1 MAVSEKSRKILW
13 GRSGNRCAVCKTEL
27 VLEKD
32 PFNKHLN
39 IGEECHI
46 ISKQPNGP
54 RHKIVSAF
62 DYDSSENLL
71 LLCCNHHKMV
81 DEQVQAYPEDK
92 LIAIK
97 AEHESWVKANLDG
110 NKNYEEVFP
119 KSKLTELLDFVT
131 SKHDIEMNIKS
142 SRQVVES
149 QEGLQ
154 IAFSEVAKIKD
165 VVMKIVADLNEK
177 APSYHIQTRD
187 NQQHIC
193 DIRFKGHTLLVQFY
207 QAYGNVAIDSY
218 LLFAVVHGL
227 FDDNGYG
234 DVFSPATV
242 LDIIR
247 LDFSFDNNG
256 IFGWRDQE
264 RKSDFYSSEEIT
276 EKWATKFFKTVLK

>member
-1 MAVSEKSRKILW
+1 MAISEKSRKILW
-13 GRSGNRCAVCKTEL
+13 GRSGNRCAVCRTEL

-54 RHKIVSAF
+54 RHKAIVNF
-62 DYDSSENLL
+62 DYDSNDNLL

-81 DEQVQAYPEDK
+81 DEQTEAYPEDK

-97 AEHESWVKANLDG
+97 TDHENWVKANLDG
-110 NKNYEEVFP
+110 TNNYEEVAP
-119 KSKLTELLDFVT
+119 KSKLSELLDFVT

-142 SRQVVES
+142 SKQVLES

-154 IAFSEVAKIKD
+154 IAFSEVAKIKSI
-165 VVMKIVADLNEK
+165 VVKIVTDLNEK

-187 NQQHIC
+187 NKQHIC

-207 QAYGNVAIDSY
+207 QAYGNVASDSY
-218 LLFAVVHGL
+218 LLFAVVNGL
-227 FDDNGYG
+227 FDDNGYA
-234 DVFSPATV
+234 DVFYPATV
-242 LDIIR
+242 LEIIR
-247 LDFSFDNNG
+247 LDFSFDDNG
-256 IFGWRDQE
+256 IFGWRNQE
-264 RKSDFYSSEEIT
+264 RKTDFYTSDEIT
-276 EKWATKFFKTVLK
+276 EKWTAKFFKTVLK